1 MNPYVA
7 FRAWLVH
14 RKGGLYKLIKDPD
27 TDELIPYARER
38 MLNPIYLKT
47 LFRKSNYKAR
57 LTEYHGFVPPK
68 FNDKRLF
75 RFIERILTNIPI
87 FRLMGSSYIIV
98 GKKSVCD

>member
-1 MNPYVA
+1 
-7 FRAWLVH
+7 
-14 RKGGLYKLIKDPD
+14 
-27 TDELIPYARER
+27 

-47 LFRKSNYKAR
+47 LFRKSDYKAQ

-68 FNDKRLF
+68 LYAKRLF
-75 RFIERILTNIPI
+75 RFIERILTNTPI